1 MSPTTPTTTVLV
13 LADRDD
19 VREVAGWLRAHGHA
33 IEDVDRSHDELACV
47 RVRTADD
54 CELAVLGD
62 HVGDV
67 VYVTVVGAPALATA
81 WVSQLAGRFTWV
93 GPTEVLATLRDDAGT
108 ATPAAPSVW
117 IGALSRLAVLRG
129 ELENPAML
137 AAWTAAL
144 AHPVTAV
151 RRAAIRTCH
160 GTRWPGIRAAL
171 EARLAVEPDL
181 QRGLRSLLARLQ
193 DLS

>member
-1 MSPTTPTTTVLV
+1 MATITPTTTVLV

-19 VREVAGWLRAHGHA
+19 VREVAAWLREHGHA

-54 CELAVLGD
+54 CEIAVLGD

-67 VYVTVVGAPALATA
+67 VYVTVAGAPALATA
-81 WVSQLAGRFTWV
+81 WVSQLAGRFTWI

-108 ATPAAPSVW
+108 ATPAAW
-117 IGALSRLAVLRG
+117 IGGLSRLAVLRG

-160 GTRWPGIRAAL
+160 GTQWPGIRAAL